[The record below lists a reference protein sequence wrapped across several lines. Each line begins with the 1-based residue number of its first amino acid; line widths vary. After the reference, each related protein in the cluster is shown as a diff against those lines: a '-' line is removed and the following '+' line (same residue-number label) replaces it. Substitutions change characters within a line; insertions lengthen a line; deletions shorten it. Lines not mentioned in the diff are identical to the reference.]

1 MYDPSDERVNQIF
14 DLLVRLLRSVP
25 DNLAK
30 QSLARLFEEQAVL
43 EVLVEEHARTMLTPG
58 RVEDAMA
65 EHWDR
70 VEEVRNRRA
79 EAFLHAMQREEF

>member
-1 MYDPSDERVNQIF
+1 MYDPTDERVDEIF
-14 DLLVRLLRSVP
+14 SLLLHLLRTTP

-43 EVLVEEHARTMLTPG
+43 EVLVEDRQAAPLDPASAEAATS
-58 RVEDAMA
+58 

-70 VEEVRNRRA
+70 IEKVRNVRA
-79 EAFLHAMQREEF
+79 ENFLHAIQHEEF